1 MMNVLE
7 VQDNLKNFSEQQ
19 LVKEMQQPS
28 GSTPQFLVLSELNRR
43 KRVKGDFE
51 ARQAKQQPTVAEEA
65 VASAGVPQSGMMG
78 MSEAMAPQSAVSD
91 GVGTSAPM
99 KMASGGLAQFGNEI
113 REGMGQEIDPYLDGV
128 QQEAESKFNVDLN
141 NNEMSSIYSGHR
153 GPGSPGTMQPI
164 GLQRPLPPQIGFG
177 GKGMP
182 RPAVMP
188 SIDLRGEQP
197 ISGQLRNAP
206 FGGQSRRFAEGG
218 VIRAANGLSLA
229 DRNMNPGNI
238 RPAGFMGETGINSGY
253 STYASPEFG
262 LRAMSRLSD
271 TYASKGIGTVRDYI
285 NRYAPPSDNNENN
298 EAYANMVAN
307 ALGVGIDDP
316 VDFTDDNVK
325 RAIMPAMAQFEGY
338 KGDLGEDLI
347 NKGIAASKTDDVT
360 KANDLLAGVDSFDS
374 SNLFGVNKRKVSGTT
389 TTTSNVPK
397 GVRPDFTIDSIPKN
411 IREQKYL
418 QELIKQRD
426 VGKQQKRPILSD
438 IINKEIEK
446 EKKNP
451 EPSLINQI
459 LSPDDEIYNIRGVKE
474 QPSIVGD
481 DPSGE
486 IESMD
491 YGPAGLK
498 RPELGFFG
506 NLGKAAGG
514 KRFGLPGEILNE
526 APYGSFPRPYDE
538 EDEKLGD
545 KRSIPLGAGASYEE
559 FLKKNFPEDY
569 KKQFENKI
577 FKSEPKITSDAQN
590 VLEGNEAM
598 IGDVNEQVMNLAG
611 KVTGSKEPTPISG
624 KQDKSTT
631 ALSSLQQELLNRQDQ
646 MKKDRDFDK
655 YMALAQAGLS
665 IMSSDK
671 PTLAGAIGEGGTAGL
686 EAFRGAQKRYQEGL
700 NDILNA
706 RVKLAGKKGGLTQKE
721 AISSIASIDSAI
733 AKYRTDADK
742 AVDPAAIKKIQDAIA
757 QLNFQK
763 RSLMPTAGYSYLNT
777 DVSDTTAAKG

>member
-51 ARQAKQQPTVAEEA
+51 ARQSQNQPTVAQDV
-65 VASAGVPQSGMMG
+65 VASAGVPQQGMMG
-78 MSEAMAPQSAVSD
+78 MSEAMAPQSVE
-91 GVGTSAPM
+91 
-99 KMASGGLAQFGNEI
+99 SGGIGSMMPKTMKNGGEV
-113 REGMGQEIDPYLDGV
+113 EGY
-128 QQEAESKFNVDLN
+128 
-141 NNEMSSIYSGHR
+141 
-153 GPGSPGTMQPI
+153 
-164 GLQRPLPPQIGFG
+164 
-177 GKGMP
+177 
-182 RPAVMP
+182 
-188 SIDLRGEQP
+188 
-197 ISGQLRNAP
+197 
-206 FGGQSRRFAEGG
+206 AEGG
-218 VIRAANGLSLA
+218 VVRAANGLSLA

-271 TYASKGIGTVRDYI
+271 TYASKGIGTIRDYI
-285 NRYAPPSDNNENN
+285 NRYAPPTDNNKNN
-298 EAYANMVAN
+298 EAYANMVAD
-307 ALGVGIDDP
+307 ALGVGVDDP

-360 KANDLLAGVDSFDS
+360 KANDLLAGVDSFDP
-374 SNLFGVNKRKVSGTT
+374 SNLFGINKRKVVYQGGEENKNS
-389 TTTSNVPK
+389 TSNVPK

-446 EKKNP
+446 EKDNQK
-451 EPSLINQI
+451 PSILEEKLKPLGFPPFPDPYAQNRDAQIAGLEGRSNQDVYSDGYGIFTDVDPLENIKSKTIKENVTKDLIEQNKMPNVKKVGGSDDAVTKKILQNLGPSQESLNQI
-459 LSPDDEIYNIRGVKE
+459 NNEDAFIGSDIPIVDE
-474 QPSIVGD
+474 
-481 DPSGE
+481 
-486 IESMD
+486 
-491 YGPAGLK
+491 L
-498 RPELGFFG
+498 
-506 NLGKAAGG
+506 
-514 KRFGLPGEILNE
+514 
-526 APYGSFPRPYDE
+526 
-538 EDEKLGD
+538 
-545 KRSIPLGAGASYEE
+545 RS
-559 FLKKNFPEDY
+559 
-569 KKQFENKI
+569 
-577 FKSEPKITSDAQN
+577 
-590 VLEGNEAM
+590 
-598 IGDVNEQVMNLAG
+598 QVTDNSN
-611 KVTGSKEPTPISG
+611 KVTEKPKSKKT
-624 KQDKSTT
+624 DTT
-631 ALSSLQQELLNRQDQ
+631 SLTSLEQELLNRQNQ

-706 RVKLAGKKGGLTQKE
+706 RVKLAGKKGGLSQKE

-742 AVDPAAIKKIQDAIA
+742 AVDPAAITKIQDAIA

-763 RSLMPTAGYSYLNT
+763 RSLMPIAGYSYLNT